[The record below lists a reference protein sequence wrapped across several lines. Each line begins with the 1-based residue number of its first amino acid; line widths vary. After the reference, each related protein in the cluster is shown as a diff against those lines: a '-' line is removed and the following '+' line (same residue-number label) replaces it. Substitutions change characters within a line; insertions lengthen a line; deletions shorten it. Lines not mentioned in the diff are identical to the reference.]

1 MKIKSNDFNFYA
13 LNVFII
19 NKLKFMKRKIPLWL
33 KIIFGMILGIIWGLI
48 AVNLGLEKFTSDW
61 IKPWG
66 TIFIK
71 LLKLIAVPL
80 IFISLVK
87 GVTSVT
93 DITKLSRIG
102 IKTIAF
108 YLASTVI
115 SIVIGLFLVNTLKP
129 GGTFPEEK
137 RKEFQAQYE
146 QTVKEK
152 ELQAAEVKERS
163 PLYIIEEMVPDNII
177 LAMSDNTKMLQVIFF
192 SILFAIAMIII
203 EPSKVISVKNI
214 FDSLNDIILKIVDL
228 IMKFAPIGV
237 FALLAALVTDFAGD
251 ADLFLALGKY
261 ALLVCLG
268 LVGLIFFLY
277 PPFILLFTK
286 IKLKT
291 FFRAI
296 FPVQM
301 VAFSTSSSAAAL
313 PVTLRQCTKEL
324 GVSEGVANFVLPVGV
339 TINMNGTSFYQSIS
353 AIFIAQVFGLD
364 LTLMQQLTIVL
375 TATLASIGTPGV
387 PGGGII
393 MMVIVLS
400 ASGIPA
406 EGLALILGI
415 DRPLDMIRTAVN
427 VTGDSAVACIV
438 GHSENELDY
447 SVQKNY
453 SS

>member
-1 MKIKSNDFNFYA
+1 MIILDPMK
-13 LNVFII
+13 
-19 NKLKFMKRKIPLWL
+19 
-33 KIIFGMILGIIWGLI
+33 
-48 AVNLGLEKFTSDW
+48 T
-61 IKPWG
+61 
-66 TIFIK
+66 T
-71 LLKLIAVPL
+71 
-80 IFISLVK
+80 
-87 GVTSVT
+87 
-93 DITKLSRIG
+93 
-102 IKTIAF
+102 
-108 YLASTVI
+108 
-115 SIVIGLFLVNTLKP
+115 
-129 GGTFPEEK
+129 
-137 RKEFQAQYE
+137 
-146 QTVKEK
+146 TVKN
-152 ELQAAEVKERS
+152 LF
-163 PLYIIEEMVPDNII
+163 DN
-177 LAMSDNTKMLQVIFF
+177 
-192 SILFAIAMIII
+192 
-203 EPSKVISVKNI
+203 
-214 FDSLNDIILKIVDL
+214 LNDIILKIVDL

-237 FALLAALVTDFAGD
+237 FALLATLVTDFSGD

-277 PPFILLFTK
+277 PPFLLLFTK

-291 FFRAI
+291 FFKAI

-364 LTLMQQLTIVL
+364 LSLMQQLTIVL

-427 VTGDSAVACIV
+427 VTGDSAVAAIV
-438 GHSENELDY
+438 AHSEDELDY

-453 SS
+453 SE

>member
-1 MKIKSNDFNFYA
+1 MKK
-13 LNVFII
+13 
-19 NKLKFMKRKIPLWL
+19 KIPLWL
-33 KIIFGMILGIIWGLI
+33 KIIFGMILGVIFGLI
-48 AVNLGLEKFTSDW
+48 AVRFGLEKFTTDW
-61 IKPWG
+61 VKPWG

-71 LLKLIAVPL
+71 LLKLVAVPL

-102 IKTIAF
+102 IKTIVF

-115 SIVIGLFLVNTLKP
+115 AITVGLILVNSLKP
-129 GGTFPEEK
+129 GSTFPEEK
-137 RKEFQAQYE
+137 RREMQAQYE
-146 QTVKEK
+146 HTVKEK

-163 PLYIIEEMVPDNII
+163 PLYIIEEMVPDN
-177 LAMSDNTKMLQVIFF
+177 LFMALSDNTKMLQVIFF
-192 SILFAIAMIII
+192 SILFAVSMIILD
-203 EPSKVISVKNI
+203 PMKTTTVKNL
-214 FDSLNDIILKIVDL
+214 FDNLNDIILKIVDL
-228 IMKFAPIGV
+228 IMKFAPYGV
-237 FALLAALVTDFAGD
+237 FALLATLVTDFSGD

-277 PPFILLFTK
+277 PPFLLLFTK
-286 IKLKT
+286 VKLKT
-291 FFRAI
+291 FFKAV

-364 LTLMQQLTIVL
+364 LSLMQQLTIVL
-375 TATLASIGTPGV
+375 TALLASIGTPGV

-400 ASGIPA
+400 AAGIPA

-427 VTGDSAVACIV
+427 VTGDSAVAAIV
-438 GHSENELDY
+438 AHSEDELDY
-447 SVQKNY
+447 SVQKDF
-453 SS
+453 SK

>member
-1 MKIKSNDFNFYA
+1 MKK
-13 LNVFII
+13 
-19 NKLKFMKRKIPLWL
+19 KIPLWM
-33 KIIFGMILGIIWGLI
+33 KIIFGMILGVIFGLI
-48 AVNLGLEKFTSDW
+48 AVNLGLEKFTADW

-87 GVTSVT
+87 GVTSIS

-102 IKTIAF
+102 LKTISF
-108 YLASTVI
+108 YLVSTVI
-115 SIVIGLFLVNTLKP
+115 AITIGLLLVNALKP
-129 GGTFPEEK
+129 GDTFPEEK
-137 RKEFQAQYE
+137 RKEMQAQYE

-152 ELQAAEVKERS
+152 ELQAADVKDRS
-163 PLYIIEEMVPDNII
+163 PLYIVVEMVPDNIF
-177 LAMSDNTKMLQVIFF
+177 LAMSNNTKMLQVIFF
-192 SILFAIAMIII
+192 SILFAVSMLML
-203 EPSKVISVKNI
+203 EPKKVLVVKNI
-214 FDSLNDIILKIVDL
+214 FDSLNDIILKIVDI

-237 FALLAALVTDFAGD
+237 FALLASLVTDFSGD
-251 ADLFLALGKY
+251 AELFLALGKY

-286 IKLKT
+286 VKLKT
-291 FFRAI
+291 FFKAI

-301 VAFSTSSSAAAL
+301 VAFSTSSSAATL

-324 GVSEGVANFVLPVGV
+324 GVSESVGNFVLPVGV

-353 AIFIAQVFGLD
+353 AVFIAQVFGLD
-364 LTLMQQLTIVL
+364 LSIMQQLTIVL
-375 TATLASIGTPGV
+375 TALLASIGTPGV

-400 ASGIPA
+400 AAGIPA
-406 EGLALILGI
+406 EGLALILGL

-427 VTGDSAVACIV
+427 VTGDSAVAVIV
-438 GHSENELDY
+438 AHSENELDY
-447 SVQKNY
+447 SVQNKQHK
-453 SS
+453 

>member
-1 MKIKSNDFNFYA
+1 MKK
-13 LNVFII
+13 
-19 NKLKFMKRKIPLWL
+19 KIPLWL
-33 KIIFGMILGIIWGLI
+33 KIIFGMILGVIFGLI
-48 AVNLGLEKFTSDW
+48 AVKLGLEKFTADW

-102 IKTIAF
+102 IKTIVF

-115 SIVIGLFLVNTLKP
+115 AITIGLFLVNALKP

-137 RKEFQAQYE
+137 RKEMQAQYE

-152 ELQAAEVKERS
+152 QLQAAEVKDRS
-163 PLYIIEEMVPDNII
+163 PLYIIEEMVPDNLF

-192 SILFAIAMIII
+192 SILFAVSMIILD
-203 EPSKVISVKNI
+203 PMKTVTVKNL
-214 FDSLNDIILKIVDL
+214 FDNLNDIILKIVDL

-237 FALLAALVTDFAGD
+237 FALLASLVTDFSGD

-277 PPFILLFTK
+277 PPFLLLFTK

-427 VTGDSAVACIV
+427 VTGDSAVAAIV
-438 GHSENELDY
+438 AHSEDELDY
-447 SVQKNY
+447 SVQKDL
-453 SS
+453 S

>member
-1 MKIKSNDFNFYA
+1 MKK
-13 LNVFII
+13 
-19 NKLKFMKRKIPLWL
+19 KIPLWL
-33 KIIFGMILGIIWGLI
+33 KIIFGMILGVIFGLI
-48 AVNLGLEKFTSDW
+48 AVNLGLEKFTADW
-61 IKPWG
+61 IKPFG

-102 IKTIAF
+102 IKTIVF
-108 YLASTVI
+108 YLTSTVI
-115 SIVIGLFLVNTLKP
+115 AITIGLFLVNILQP

-137 RKEFQAQYE
+137 RREMQAQYE

-152 ELQAAEVKERS
+152 EAQAAEVKERS
-163 PLYIIEEMVPDNII
+163 PLFIIEEMVPDNLF

-192 SILFAIAMIII
+192 SILFAVSMIILDPTKI
-203 EPSKVISVKNI
+203 TTVKNL
-214 FDSLNDIILKIVDL
+214 FDNLNDIILKIVDL

-237 FALLAALVTDFAGD
+237 FALLASLVTDFSGD

-277 PPFILLFTK
+277 PPFLLLFTK

-291 FFRAI
+291 FFKAV

-324 GVSEGVANFVLPVGV
+324 GVSEGVGNFVLPVGV

-427 VTGDSAVACIV
+427 VTGDSAVAAIV
-438 GHSENELDY
+438 AHSEDELDY
-447 SVQKNY
+447 SVQTDHLA
-453 SS
+453 